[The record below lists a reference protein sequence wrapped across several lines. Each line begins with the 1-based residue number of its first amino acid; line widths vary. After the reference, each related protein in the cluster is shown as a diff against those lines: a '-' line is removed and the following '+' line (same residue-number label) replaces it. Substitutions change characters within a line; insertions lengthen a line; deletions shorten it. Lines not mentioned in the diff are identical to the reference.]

1 MTDNRNDVR
10 FGKAETN
17 PEIPHDDQSLL
28 KLFENLGDNC
38 ELGLLQRYGG
48 IERPSL
54 LRFNYTDIDKLIRG
68 LKNRFEDLARPG
80 QVTVEWTDE
89 WMVKE
94 TVYGFSYHTFNT
106 DPHYDQARLIKEQ
119 ERWLRYMAEKFLEEL
134 EIGDRIYVRKG
145 GGNES
150 EHAIRALSAALRAYG
165 PATLLWVTVEDHQHP
180 AGSVAWM
187 DDHIMRGWIAGFAP
201 YSRAFD
207 VETSNWLKLLRA
219 AWGLLKHNDPAALS
233 PPSRSSLIPTD
244 FGGWTGA
251 GVATNE
257 FDWTVPRTPPDGL
270 VMKHTLLKDLSPP
283 TEIFGCL
290 LVNRVKPGQPY
301 VALVDVWLPTDFAG
315 DHVCLVFISR
325 PSVAIRRAV
334 KTKTN
339 TWQTIWVSTYLGD
352 GDSRAF
358 PRIELVGP
366 AGTVFYTTNWR
377 LHEGLLPPV

>member
-1 MTDNRNDVR
+1 MSDDRHDQG
-10 FGKAETN
+10 FGGPAIAQ
-17 PEIPHDDQSLL
+17 EIPGDDSSLL
-28 KLFENLGDNC
+28 RLFENLGDNC

-48 IERPSL
+48 VERASL
-54 LRFNYTDIDKLIRG
+54 LRFNYTNIDMLIRG
-68 LKNRFEDLARPG
+68 LKNRFQDLALPG
-80 QVTVEWTDE
+80 QVAVEWTDE
-89 WMVKE
+89 WMIKE

-106 DPHYDQARLIKEQ
+106 DPGYDQARLIAEQ

-134 EIGDRIYVRKG
+134 EIGDRIYVRKSG
-145 GGNES
+145 GTES
-150 EHAIRALSAALRAYG
+150 EESIRALSAALRAYG
-165 PATLLWVTVEDHQHP
+165 PATLLWVTVEDPEHP
-180 AGSVAWM
+180 AGSVAWI
-187 DDHIMRGWIAGFAP
+187 DENVMRGWIAGFAP
-201 YSRAFD
+201 YNRATD

-219 AWGLLKHNDPAALS
+219 AWGLLNRNDPGALAI
-233 PPSRSSLIPTD
+233 PSRSSVIPTD

-251 GVATNE
+251 SVATNE

-270 VMKHTLLKDLSPP
+270 VMKHTLLKDLYPP

-290 LVNRVKPGQPY
+290 LVGRVKPGQPY
-301 VALVDVWLPTDFAG
+301 VALVDLWLPTGFAG

-339 TWQTIWVSTYLGD
+339 VWQTIWVSTYLGD

-366 AGTVFYTTNWR
+366 AGTVIYTTNWR